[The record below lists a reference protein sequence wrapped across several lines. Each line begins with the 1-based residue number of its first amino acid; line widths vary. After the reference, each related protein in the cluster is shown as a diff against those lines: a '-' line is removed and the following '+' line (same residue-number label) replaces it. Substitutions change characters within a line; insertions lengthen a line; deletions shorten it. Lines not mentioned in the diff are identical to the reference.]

1 MLFRSWRTVWR
12 FLKKLK
18 IELSYD
24 PAIPLLGIYAEKTI
38 IQKETHTTVFI
49 ATLFTIARTWKQ
61 PKCPLT
67 DEWIKKMWHIYT
79 MEYYSAIKR
88 NEIEL
93 FVVRWKDLESVIQSE
108 VSQKEKNKYHVL
120 THIYGI

>member
-1 MLFRSWRTVWR
+1 MIQPPWRTVWR

-18 IELSYD
+18 IELPYD
-24 PAIPLLGIYAEKTI
+24 PAIPLLGIYPEKTI
-38 IQKETHTTVFI
+38 IHKESCNTVFI
-49 ATLFTIARTWKQ
+49 AALFTLARSWKQ
-61 PKCPLT
+61 TKCPST
-67 DEWIKKMWHIYT
+67 DEWIKKIWHIYT

-93 FVVRWKDLESVIQSE
+93 FVVRWMDLECVIHSE
-108 VSQKEKNKYHVL
+108 VSQKEKNRYCML